1 MTDLAA
7 TPKVEKMG
15 TPAVMLRLFGWSMLT
30 ILAAFLINNILNV
43 VYGTPQIT
51 HIPALGMNT
60 GAFVTLGVYAAAL
73 IASFAYVRATPK
85 QALRWDANQIHQF
98 NCYIVRALFWSVF
111 FVGIADAV
119 LAFLRIED
127 FLTSWFS
134 VDFAREFGR
143 AAFVAPYIHVPM
155 IVLGFVVALF
165 SRTLG
170 FHWLAAL
177 IAAAELGIVLSRF
190 IFSYEQ
196 AFMGDLVRYWY
207 AALFLFASA
216 YTLFDEGHVRVD
228 IVFAGLNPRTKG
240 SVNAIGTVFLGMSTA
255 WVILIV
261 GMSGPTSMINAPVR
275 TFEVSQ
281 SGSAG
286 MYIKYQMAVFIGLFA
301 VTMLIQF
308 VSYFFEA
315 VADKREEP
323 GRREISPVSH

>member
-7 TPKVEKMG
+7 TPKVERHG
-15 TPAVMLRLFGWSMLT
+15 SPAVLARLFGWSMLT

-51 HIPALGMNT
+51 QIPALGLNG
-60 GAFVTLGVYAAAL
+60 GAFVTLGLYAAAIVISVL
-73 IASFAYVRATPK
+73 YVRATPN

-98 NCYIVRALFWSVF
+98 NSYIVRALFWSVF
-111 FVGIADAV
+111 FVGISDAT
-119 LAFLRIED
+119 LSFLRIEEI
-127 FLTSWFS
+127 LNGWFD
-134 VDFAREFGR
+134 VYFAREFGR
-143 AAFVAPYIHVPM
+143 AAFVAPYLHFPM

-165 SRTLG
+165 TRTLG

-216 YTLFDEGHVRVD
+216 FTLYEEGHVRVD
-228 IVFAGLNPRTKG
+228 ILFAGLNSRTKG
-240 SVNAIGTVFLGMSTA
+240 KVNAIGTVLLGMTTA
-255 WVILIV
+255 WAILIV

-286 MYIKYQMAVFIGLFA
+286 MYVKYQMAVFIGLFA
-301 VTMLIQF
+301 ITMLTQF

-315 VADKREEP
+315 VADKRDEP